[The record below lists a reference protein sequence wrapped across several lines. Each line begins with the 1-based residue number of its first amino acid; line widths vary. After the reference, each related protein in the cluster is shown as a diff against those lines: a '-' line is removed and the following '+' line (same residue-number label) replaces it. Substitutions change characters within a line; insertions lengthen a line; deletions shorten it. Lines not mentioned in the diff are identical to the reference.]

1 MRQEASILVGLLWC
15 LALLSVLAV
24 GVLHTARMDL
34 LVGKNF
40 GDRIQAHYLAL
51 AGVEKARALLY
62 QNAQDRSRSRTSHD
76 NKLYDNAGEFRDIA
90 LGRGVYRVIRR
101 ARPDEGGG
109 IVYGVSDEES
119 RLNLNT
125 ATTDEL
131 NLLPNMTP
139 DVLAAIDGWRGGNTL
154 TTAVAENDYYG
165 SQRPPSQPR
174 LGAFETVRELLM
186 VRGVTPQLV
195 YGRDVHLNE
204 LLDVAGEKGEDFA
217 TPRSVDPDDL
227 GWANLLTVNSSV
239 NNVNA
244 AGEDRVNVQTA
255 DQRALTALQGV
266 TAPIAQAIIN
276 YRGQNQLQ
284 SIADLLDVTA
294 GQNQNQNQNQGAR
307 RPQGGNTGNAPSG
320 PRAVSPEIFADIAD
334 DVTVSSDTAL
344 AGAVNLNTAGLE
356 VLICLPGLDRQLAQA
371 IISQRQSNG
380 FFTGLGDL
388 LKVQGMTPD
397 ILKQIAPLVTTRS
410 ETYRILS
417 EGRVTST
424 GARQR
429 IQAVVHVGLSTLQTL
444 SWREDDL

>member
-24 GVLHTARMDL
+24 GVLHTVRMDL

-62 QNAQDRSRSRTSHD
+62 QNAHDRSRSRTSHD
-76 NKLYDNAGEFRDIA
+76 HTLYDNAAQFRDIT

-101 ARPDEGGG
+101 ARSDEGGG

-131 NLLPNMTP
+131 NLLPGMTP
-139 DVLAAIDGWRGGNTL
+139 DVLAAIDGWRGGNKL
-154 TTAVAENDYYG
+154 TTAVAENDYYA
-165 SQRPPSQPR
+165 SLRPPSQPR
-174 LGAFETVRELLM
+174 GGSFETVRELLM

-195 YGRDVHLNE
+195 YGRDAHLNE
-204 LLDVAGEKGEDFA
+204 LLDVAGENGEEFA
-217 TPRSVDPDDL
+217 TPGAVETDDL
-227 GWANLLTVNSSV
+227 GWANSLTVNSTV

-255 DQRALTALQGV
+255 DEQSLTALPGV
-266 TAPIAQAIIN
+266 TAPIARAIVT

-294 GQNQNQNQNQGAR
+294 IQNQDQNQGGRPAR
-307 RPQGGNTGNAPSG
+307 GGNAGNAPSG
-320 PRAVSPEIFADIAD
+320 SRAISPELFTEIAD
-334 DVTVSSDTAL
+334 DVTVGSDSAL
-344 AGAVNLNTAGLE
+344 AGAVNLNTAGVE
-356 VLICLPGLDRQLAQA
+356 VLICLPGMDRQLAQA
-371 IISQRQSNG
+371 VISQRQSNG

-429 IQAVVHVGLSTLQTL
+429 IQAVVHVGLSELQTL

>member
-204 LLDVAGEKGEDFA
+204 LLDVAGEKGDEFA
-217 TPRSVDPDDL
+217 TPGAVDPDDL

-255 DQRALTALQGV
+255 DVNIIHQG
-266 TAPIAQAIIN
+266 Q
-276 YRGQNQLQ
+276 
-284 SIADLLDVTA
+284 
-294 GQNQNQNQNQGAR
+294 
-307 RPQGGNTGNAPSG
+307 
-320 PRAVSPEIFADIAD
+320 
-334 DVTVSSDTAL
+334 
-344 AGAVNLNTAGLE
+344 VNLAVACYSNPLGKFRSPKHGYIQRVAG
-356 VLICLPGLDRQLAQA
+356 D
-371 IISQRQSNG
+371 
-380 FFTGLGDL
+380 
-388 LKVQGMTPD
+388 
-397 ILKQIAPLVTTRS
+397 
-410 ETYRILS
+410 
-417 EGRVTST
+417 
-424 GARQR
+424 
-429 IQAVVHVGLSTLQTL
+429 
-444 SWREDDL
+444 